1 MAITVNIYYKCV
13 NRNVEHVHSHILF
26 NSVSWRTGKKYRYEK
41 GD

>member
-1 MAITVNIYYKCV
+1 MAITVNIYYKGV
-13 NRNVEHVHSHILF
+13 KRYVEHVHSHILF